1 MFFHGQE
8 SLSQFSSLVQLN
20 TLNLA
25 SRFYLVK
32 CNECKEPV
40 IFQQS
45 YNLSCSVF
53 DIFSKELHLNLLGN
67 LFSTP
72 PFLCA
77 SFYTNLQVQIKPSS
91 AVICSPTPPLHMW
104 LNWIPQLYVTLLLF
118 IKRELTCI
126 TDLERRWKK
135 SLPQLFSFWSGKSC
149 LRKVWTQD

>member
-1 MFFHGQE
+1 MLCITHKTAEEFKTSDYLHLLLDLQIEVSLVPAITLDHVLPRYRQE

-53 DIFSKELHLNLLGN
+53 DIFSKELHLNLLWN

-77 SFYTNLQVQIKPSS
+77 SFYTDLQVQIKPSS
-91 AVICSPTPPLHMW
+91 AVICSPTPPLH
-104 LNWIPQLYVTLLLF
+104 T
-118 IKRELTCI
+118 
-126 TDLERRWKK
+126 
-135 SLPQLFSFWSGKSC
+135 
-149 LRKVWTQD
+149 